1 MRKSP
6 LKPTALPLR
15 ARLYVLGVI
24 FAGTA
29 ALLDSGWMLW
39 VHPVSPQ
46 WLILAALTLLSG
58 KFTVKLPTIPATIS
72 VSDFFIFTSILLFG
86 GAPGTLTVAL
96 DGLIISFWR
105 NRSVSRAV
113 FNMSAGAASIW
124 VASHV
129 LFWLAGSPAP
139 LTELGGSSRLLLPL
153 GGFALT
159 YFLLNSSLV
168 ALAVGLEQSTSALRV
183 WKLHFPWLC
192 LNAFAGSSIAGLL
205 ISHMREV
212 DLAALG
218 IILPLF
224 IVSYLTFKTA
234 VARIEDSNGHLAA
247 LNKLYLSTIET
258 LAMAIDAKDQIT
270 HGHIRRVQQY
280 ATGLAEEIGIIDER
294 QIKAIEA
301 AALLHDMGK
310 LAVPEHILNK
320 PGKLTPAEFEKM
332 KLHASVGA
340 DILAAIE
347 FPYPVVPIV
356 RHHHESWDGTGYPT
370 GLSGTDIPI
379 GARILSVVDCFD
391 ALTSD
396 RPYRPKLSN
405 EEAIA
410 ILIERRG
417 VMYDPLIVDTFV
429 RVHVSLTPV
438 EAEPKPQRQALLE
451 ISRSTRVPLEV
462 DQHPRTTD
470 DNSAGTDEMLTLYD
484 LTRSLAGNATLADA
498 GDVIAKSLMR
508 LVPTSLCVFYV
519 YETNHDQLLAQ
530 HAVGADAALIQGL
543 RIDRG
548 DGLSGWVAANRQ
560 TIVNSDPILDFGER
574 IQRFVQRPRSCL
586 SVPMLVKDQLEGV
599 LSLYADGLNA
609 FSEDDRRTVELVV
622 KEVAK
627 TVHKAREFEGLQQR
641 SLRDSVTGLP
651 TIEYLK
657 RFVPADASLV
667 DHFHD
672 PLTLVVVEIDS
683 FGPVEGGRSQQV
695 GENIA
700 ADVITAMRRGLRGG
714 DLLFQFEPGEFVI
727 LLTRTD
733 ATTGSAIAS
742 RLCDGLSTTSFVHG
756 GDPFAEIVVS
766 SGSATAPADGKS
778 LDQLVAVARGRLSRR
793 ILPAYAAHLPTSIH

>member
-1 MRKSP
+1 M
-6 LKPTALPLR
+6 
-15 ARLYVLGVI
+15 LGVI
-24 FAGTA
+24 IAGTA

-46 WLILAALTLLSG
+46 WVLLALLTLLSG
-58 KFTVKLPTIPATIS
+58 KFTVKLPKIPATIS

-96 DGLIISFWR
+96 DGLVISFWR
-105 NRSVSRAV
+105 NRSLSRAI
-113 FNMSAGAASIW
+113 FNMSAGASSIW

-129 LFWLAGSPAP
+129 LFWLAGIPAP
-139 LTELGGSSRLLLPL
+139 LTQLGGSGQLLLPL

-159 YFLLNSSLV
+159 YFVLNSSLV
-168 ALAVGLEQSTSALRV
+168 ALAVALEQSVSALYV
-183 WKLHFPWLC
+183 WRIHFPWLC

-205 ISHMREV
+205 VSNMREV
-212 DLAALG
+212 DLAAFG

-234 VARIEDSNGHLAA
+234 VARIEDSNGHLDA

-280 ATGLAEEIGIIDER
+280 ATGLARAMGIVDER

-356 RHHHESWDGTGYPT
+356 RHHHENWDGHGYPT

-405 EEAIA
+405 EVAIG
-410 ILIERRG
+410 ILMERRG

-429 RVHVSLTPV
+429 QVHESLTPV
-438 EAEPKPQRQALLE
+438 EAEPKPQPQALFE
-451 ISRSTRVPLEV
+451 ITRSTRLPTELE
-462 DQHPRTTD
+462 QPRSVD
-470 DNSAGTDEMLTLYD
+470 DNSAGTDEMLTLYH
-484 LTRSLAGNATLADA
+484 LTQGLAGNATLADA

-519 YETNHDQLLAQ
+519 YETHLDQLVAQ
-530 HAVGADAALIQGL
+530 HAVGADASLVQGL

-560 TIVNSDPILDFGER
+560 MIVNSDPILDFGSER
-574 IQRFVQRPRSCL
+574 IQRFAKRPLSCL
-586 SVPMLVKDQLEGV
+586 SIAMVVNDHLEGV
-599 LSLYADGLNA
+599 LSLYADAPNA
-609 FSEDDRRTVELVV
+609 FSEDDRRTVEV
-622 KEVAK
+622 VAK
-627 TVHKAREFEGLQQR
+627 QVGQAVQKAREFESLKQR
-641 SLRDSVTGLP
+641 SLRDSVSGLP
-651 TIEYLK
+651 TLDYLK
-657 RFVPADASLV
+657 RFVPADASIV
-667 DHFHD
+667 EHFTD
-672 PLTLVVVEIDS
+672 PLTVLFVELDS
-683 FGPVEGGRSQQV
+683 FGVEGANNQR
-695 GENIA
+695 IA
-700 ADVITAMRRGLRGG
+700 DHVAANVVTALRRGLRGG
-714 DLLFQFEPGEFVI
+714 DLLFQYGPGEYVI
-727 LLTRTD
+727 LLTKTD
-733 ATTGSAIAS
+733 AATGAAIAS
-742 RLCDGLSTTSFVHG
+742 RVCDGLSSAPFVHG
-756 GDPFAEIVVS
+756 GDPFSELVVS
-766 SGSATAPADGKS
+766 SGAATASGDGRS
-778 LDQLVAVARGRLSRR
+778 LDQLVSVARRRLSRR
-793 ILPAYAAHLPTSIH
+793 ILPAYAGQLPTSIH